1 MGMRI
6 SAYRVVLGGGLIVAA
21 AISAIVLQDHIGAYF
36 QHATTRPGV
45 AATLTRPP
53 RLDDGVHAYA
63 DEPPGIHKAS
73 LEEPPASGELLTL
86 QAMQLQIEA
95 LEAELKAARLAAE
108 IHTKPEPAP
117 KPRAP
122 RPVSKRDQQARESS
136 LIVFSADVES
146 ISLAGIRSGDQFKA
160 QLTSHAIDG
169 QTVTATILD
178 GPYAA
183 ARLVGRVSGR
193 HIRFDRLQPS
203 DGRQLQIA
211 ASAAVAGITGR
222 QLARAGG
229 LTVTQ
234 AMASAAIGTAGASG
248 GRFSEQLAAGIVRGG
263 SRASQR
269 IIDDELR
276 RIDLPAG
283 SIITVIID

>member
-1 MGMRI
+1 MRI
-6 SAYRVVLGGGLIVAA
+6 SAYRVALGAGLIAAA
-21 AISAIVLQDHIGAYF
+21 AISAIVLQDRMGVYF

-45 AATLTRPP
+45 AATVLRPP

-63 DEPPGIHKAS
+63 NEQPGIHKAS
-73 LEEPPASGELLTL
+73 LEDPPASGELLSL

-95 LEAELKAARLAAE
+95 LEAELKSARLVAE
-108 IHTKPEPAP
+108 IGSKPEPEP
-117 KPRAP
+117 KLRS
-122 RPVSKRDQQARESS
+122 RKPVNKRDQQARESS

-146 ISLAGIRSGDQFKA
+146 VGIAGIRSGDQFKA

-169 QTVTATILD
+169 QTVTATVLD

-183 ARLVGRVSGR
+183 SRLVGRVSGR
-193 HIRFDRLQPS
+193 HIRFDRLQPP

-211 ASAAVAGITGR
+211 ASAAAAGITGR
-222 QLARAGG
+222 QLARAAG

-234 AMASAAIGTAGASG
+234 AVAAAAVGTAGASG